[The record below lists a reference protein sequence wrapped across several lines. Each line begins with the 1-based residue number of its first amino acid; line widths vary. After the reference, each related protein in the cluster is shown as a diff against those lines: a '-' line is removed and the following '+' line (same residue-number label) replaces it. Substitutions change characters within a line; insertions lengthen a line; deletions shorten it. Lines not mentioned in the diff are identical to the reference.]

1 MVPIRQLQ
9 GILFRLNEL
18 EAASNFSRT
27 QSIRLSRYQPSM
39 IVSRRLSTRDLE
51 LTSSFSITSAQQGN
65 FEKPRRVCHAC
76 RGFCHSRRMTKHSQ
90 PCLMQYSL
98 LESPLAIA
106 MGLVSSS
113 HCSIQ
118 FAFSVVSL
126 KLALPKVQ
134 SESDY
139 STRPWID

>member
-76 RGFCHSRRMTKHSQ
+76 RGFCHPPDDKALTALSHAIFAVRISTSYRYGFSLILTLFDPICVFCRITQACASQ
-90 PCLMQYSL
+90 SSIGVRLQY
-98 LESPLAIA
+98 
-106 MGLVSSS
+106 
-113 HCSIQ
+113 
-118 FAFSVVSL
+118 
-126 KLALPKVQ
+126 
-134 SESDY
+134 
-139 STRPWID
+139 